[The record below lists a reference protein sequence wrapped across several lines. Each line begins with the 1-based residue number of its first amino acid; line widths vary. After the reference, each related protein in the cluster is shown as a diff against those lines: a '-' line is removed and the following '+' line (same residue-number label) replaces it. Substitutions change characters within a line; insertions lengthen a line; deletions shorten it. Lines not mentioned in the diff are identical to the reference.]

1 MESTEKKKISIHPD
15 LMFMT
20 SGKTQKKK
28 SSNEKK
34 EQIKMKPQQKTK
46 NNTLRKQSL
55 LRMIR
60 KHQDEKH
67 RDQLKMISGN
77 GNNITT
83 EKTYNN
89 NMDDTLQFMNNIK
102 EKHSASHTLKNNNY
116 NTLSISHPSDTIT
129 DVNVNTNNIIT
140 PDTNTQSNVFDLSN
154 EENENTDVIIQDDS
168 VKFHVNVPQNSIQP
182 KYGCMKD
189 GNLPTYK
196 AVNNIQNASTRR
208 HLPQSLEGSNH
219 NNNMNTRNA
228 ELNALQKYTSHKR
241 STDQR
246 QKQRKI
252 IRRTFYVGK
261 KNKERKMSVLIS
273 NKKIRSNTTLKLQM
287 LKDISIFQVKN
298 DLIKRGLIKVGCIT
312 PENVLRQMY
321 SVVHSMCGTIQ
332 NHNSEL
338 LLHNYLHND

>member
-1 MESTEKKKISIHPD
+1 MESTEKKISIHPD
-15 LMFMT
+15 LMFLT

-28 SSNEKK
+28 ASKEKK
-34 EQIKMKPQQKTK
+34 EQIKMKTQPKTK

-67 RDQLKMISGN
+67 REQLKMMSGN
-77 GNNITT
+77 VSITT
-83 EKTYNN
+83 EKPYNN

-102 EKHSASHTLKNNNY
+102 EKHSVNHTLKNNNY
-116 NTLSISHPSDTIT
+116 NTLSISQPSGTIT
-129 DVNVNTNNIIT
+129 DENDNA
-140 PDTNTQSNVFDLSN
+140 QSNIFDLSN
-154 EENENTDVIIQDDS
+154 EEKENTDIIIQDDS
-168 VKFHVNVPQNSIQP
+168 VKFHVNVPQNTIQP

-196 AVNNIQNASTRR
+196 AVNNIQNTSTRR
-208 HLPQSLEGSNH
+208 HLPQSLEGGNH
-219 NNNMNTRNA
+219 ENNMNKRNA

-241 STDQR
+241 ETYQR

-261 KNKERKMSVLIS
+261 KNKERKLTVLIS
-273 NKKIRSNTTLKLQM
+273 NKKIRSNTTLKLQL

-321 SVVHSMCGTIQ
+321 SVVHSMCGSIQ
-332 NHNSEL
+332 NHNAEL